1 MRQHRGMK
9 PTALLLALAAASA
22 GAQPA
27 SYVLDPAHSFV
38 HFEVLHFGTSTSSG
52 RFGPV
57 TGEVT
62 LDRSAG
68 RGEVGLRIDTAGVD
82 TGLPVF
88 NARLRQPDLLA
99 STEYPEAYFVAR
111 NFRFEGQRVVEVR
124 GEFTLRGVS
133 QPLSLHARHF
143 ACRDGRRHR
152 SLWRRLHGRD
162 PAQRLRRHLLA
173 ALRGRPRAAAG
184 AGGRTPV
191 PAEPALIGFH
201 CRRTGGQNLPGRQRR
216 PSVPELRGLNRL
228 ARRRV
233 DYDSQRG
240 SFASGTPWCLYMLP
254 DSPFF
259 RR

>member
-57 TGEVT
+57 TGVVT
-62 LDRSAG
+62 LDRGAG
-68 RGEVGLRIDTAGVD
+68 RGEVGLRIDTASVD

-88 NARLRQPDLLA
+88 NARLRQADLLA

-111 NFRFEGQRVVEVR
+111 NFRFEGQRVAEVR

-143 ACRDGRRHR
+143 GCREDQGAEVCGGDFMGEILRSDFGATYLLPFVADRVRLVVQVEGRRR
-152 SLWRRLHGRD
+152 
-162 PAQRLRRHLLA
+162 
-173 ALRGRPRAAAG
+173 
-184 AGGRTPV
+184 
-191 PAEPALIGFH
+191 
-201 CRRTGGQNLPGRQRR
+201 
-216 PSVPELRGLNRL
+216 
-228 ARRRV
+228 
-233 DYDSQRG
+233 
-240 SFASGTPWCLYMLP
+240 
-254 DSPFF
+254 
-259 RR
+259 